1 MKDVPMVKKEFECFI
16 FEVNGDLRI
25 DVDCLF
31 KEVSSFLPLDLIQVR
46 TRSRR
51 IPFFGFSSGF
61 ALSLR
66 SNNLDTEVSQ
76 EDCTYFGVFSYL
88 DIIGSGVDEVNFAIP
103 TMVELDNLGSVL
115 SSESFSLGFSG
126 SKTIFVKERL
136 VKLEFSAVFVLPCSL
151 RDDYIDLPDLKRWDS
166 NTVIGCEDVLTVLG
180 YDLNLESTVSASP
193 EWYLM

>member
-1 MKDVPMVKKEFECFI
+1 
-16 FEVNGDLRI
+16 
-25 DVDCLF
+25 
-31 KEVSSFLPLDLIQVR
+31 
-46 TRSRR
+46 
-51 IPFFGFSSGF
+51 
-61 ALSLR
+61 
-66 SNNLDTEVSQ
+66 
-76 EDCTYFGVFSYL
+76 
-88 DIIGSGVDEVNFAIP
+88 
-103 TMVELDNLGSVL
+103 MVELDNLGSVL

-136 VKLEFSAVFVLPCSL
+136 VELEFSAVFVLACSL